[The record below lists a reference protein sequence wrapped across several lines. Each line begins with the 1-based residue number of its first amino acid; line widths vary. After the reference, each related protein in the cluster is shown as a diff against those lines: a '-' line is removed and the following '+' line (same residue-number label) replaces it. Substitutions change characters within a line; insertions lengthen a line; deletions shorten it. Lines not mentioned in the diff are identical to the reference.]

1 MDEKLIFQAA
11 VKIYIEMKGW
21 NAANSGEFSEDE
33 LMDRAVSEAR
43 ALAEKVRGS
52 AGDRATPPPPE
63 FAEKILYILGE
74 AGGKVAHPRTGY
86 TAEER
91 GWLRELEG
99 RGEISLREDCSA
111 IEISLPPVREREAV
125 EYFSR
130 RLGGRKDLFLPLDAV
145 LADFENRPGVALLL
159 NKMAIEGKLGKCA
172 SLIDGDNPLYSIGSN
187 FPLYGVGE

>member
-11 VKIYIEMKGW
+11 VKIYIDLKGW

-52 AGDRATPPPPE
+52 AGNR
-63 FAEKILYILGE
+63 
-74 AGGKVAHPRTGY
+74 VAP
-86 TAEER
+86 
-91 GWLRELEG
+91 
-99 RGEISLREDCSA
+99 
-111 IEISLPPVREREAV
+111 PPVREREVV

-130 RLGGRKDLFLPLDAV
+130 RLGGRKDLFLPLDAI

-159 NKMAIEGKLGKCA
+159 NKMATARTLGKCA
-172 SLIDGDNPLYSIGSN
+172 SLIDGDNPLYSIGPN